1 MKSRYAL
8 LLMLP
13 ALFILAFVFIIPLFF
28 LIAKSFQHFVPGT
41 LFSPPGFTIENY
53 VELISDPYYWSVYF
67 RTLRIS
73 IISTL
78 IILVVSYPLS
88 IFLAKRSDKVRG
100 FFLTLVILPMI
111 GGAMIQTMGWFATLM
126 RYGLFNSVLLELG
139 IIERSINFLGTELG
153 VIIGLVQ
160 AFLPM
165 MVYPLTSSLLQI
177 DKDVIDAS
185 KTLGAGRWTIFFRFT
200 LPLTIPGVVAGSV
213 LVFMACLTSFVTPS
227 SLGQGKIQVFGTYAY
242 QQAMQVMNWP
252 HSSAFSIFFILL
264 IGIATYLVGVAMK
277 RLNRRSG
284 L

>member
-1 MKSRYAL
+1 
-8 LLMLP
+8 
-13 ALFILAFVFIIPLFF
+13 
-28 LIAKSFQHFVPGT
+28 
-41 LFSPPGFTIENY
+41 
-53 VELISDPYYWSVYF
+53 
-67 RTLRIS
+67 
-73 IISTL
+73 
-78 IILVVSYPLS
+78 
-88 IFLAKRSDKVRG
+88 
-100 FFLTLVILPMI
+100 
-111 GGAMIQTMGWFATLM
+111 
-126 RYGLFNSVLLELG
+126 
-139 IIERSINFLGTELG
+139 
-153 VIIGLVQ
+153 
-160 AFLPM
+160 M

-284 L
+284 S